1 MAKSSPYR
9 GRLAPSPTGYLHLG
23 HARTFWVAWQ
33 RARAAHGK
41 LIFRN
46 EDLDYQR
53 CRPEFVKA
61 MYEDLRWLGLDWD
74 EGPELSFET
83 GDGGQIGGTGK
94 GGVGRGDFGP
104 YSQSERRSFYL
115 DAWHKLRDSGL
126 IYPCTCS
133 RKDLERALSA
143 PHEEPLHAV
152 TSKTISDCGAQAPSP
167 AGKDLWEAQSEI
179 ATRVSSTDSSA
190 QPGAATVQ
198 FPTEG
203 PLSQSPAATVQ
214 SVMVDDELPYPGT
227 CREKIGTARDYDS
240 PAGVSWRFKV
250 PDGETISF
258 DDGYFGRQ
266 EFVAGRDFA
275 DFLLWRRD
283 DIPAYQLA
291 VVVDDAAMQITEVV
305 RGADL
310 LKSTARQLLL
320 IRALGYSAPAYFH
333 CPLLRDEKN
342 VRLAKRHDALSLR
355 KLREQGVEAE
365 ELRKRFEGE
374 TLP

>member
-1 MAKSSPYR
+1 M
-9 GRLAPSPTGYLHLG
+9 G

-41 LIFRN
+41 LVFRN

-53 CRPEFVKA
+53 CKPEFVRA
-61 MYEDLRWLGLDWD
+61 MYEDLHWLGLDWD
-74 EGPELSFET
+74 EGP
-83 GDGGQIGGTGK
+83 DIGGP
-94 GGVGRGDFGP
+94 FAP

-115 DAWHKLRDSGL
+115 DAWRKLRDSGL

-143 PHEEPLHAV
+143 PHEEPRH
-152 TSKTISDCGAQAPSP
+152 SCG
-167 AGKDLWEAQSEI
+167 
-179 ATRVSSTDSSA
+179 T
-190 QPGAATVQ
+190 AALGGV
-198 FPTEG
+198 
-203 PLSQSPAATVQ
+203 PAA
-214 SVMVDDELPYPGT
+214 DDELPYPGT
-227 CREKIGTARDYDS
+227 CRSKLTTAKDYDS

-320 IRALGYSAPAYFH
+320 IRALGYSTPAYFH
-333 CPLLRDEKN
+333 CPLLRDEQN

-355 KLREQGVEAE
+355 KLREQGVKAE
-365 ELRKRFEGE
+365 ELRKRFSEMSMERGGS
-374 TLP
+374 L

>member
-1 MAKSSPYR
+1 MAKSSSYR
-9 GRLAPSPTGYLHLG
+9 GRLAPSPTGYLHMG

-53 CRPEFVKA
+53 CKPEFVKA

-74 EGPELSFET
+74 EGPDSSFQSGHSGEP
-83 GDGGQIGGTGK
+83 GHLDLGGTVGDVASHGSRVNH
-94 GGVGRGDFGP
+94 GGVDRGDSGP

-115 DAWHKLRDSGL
+115 DAWRKLRDSGL

-143 PHEEPLHAV
+143 PHEEPRN
-152 TSKTISDCGAQAPSP
+152 TCGTAAL
-167 AGKDLWEAQSEI
+167 AG
-179 ATRVSSTDSSA
+179 V
-190 QPGAATVQ
+190 
-198 FPTEG
+198 
-203 PLSQSPAATVQ
+203 PAA
-214 SVMVDDELPYPGT
+214 DDELPYPGA
-227 CREKIGTARDYDS
+227 CRDKIGAARDYES

-250 PDGETISF
+250 PDNETISF

-266 EFVAGRDFA
+266 EFVAARDFA

-320 IRALGYSAPAYFH
+320 IRALGYSTPACFH

-342 VRLAKRHDALSLR
+342 VRLAKRHDALSLW
-355 KLREQGVEAE
+355 KLREQGVTAE
-365 ELRKRFEGE
+365 ELRKRFEEEMG
-374 TLP
+374 